1 MDLKNGFHHIWIHI
15 GDEWMTAFR
24 THYRLYEFQVMLFS
38 LTNVPSI
45 FQDMMNYVFS
55 DMLDLGLLVY
65 MDDILVY
72 ASTIEEHD
80 ERVKMV
86 LERLTK
92 NRLVVFPDK
101 CLWRLQE
108 VEFLGY
114 VIGQNGIRMSL
125 EKVEAVLSWK
135 TPASLMETQSFLGF
149 TNFYRRFIQN
159 YLAVGKPLTELTKGS
174 GKDWA
179 WNPEV

>member
-1 MDLKNGFHHIWIHI
+1 MDLKNGFHLIWIRI
-15 GDEWMTAFR
+15 GDEWTTAFR
-24 THYRLYEFQVMLFS
+24 TRYGLYEFQVMPFS
-38 LTNVPSI
+38 LTNAPSI

-55 DMLDLGLLVY
+55 DMLDVGLLVY

-86 LERLTK
+86 LEGLTK
-92 NRLVVFPDK
+92 NGLAVFPDK

-114 VIGQNGIRMSL
+114 IIGQNGIRMSL
-125 EKVEAVLSWK
+125 EIVEAVLSWK
-135 TPASLMETQSFLGF
+135 TPTSLMETQSFLGF
-149 TNFYRRFIQN
+149 TNFYQRFIQN
-159 YLAVGKPLTELTKGS
+159 YSAVGKPLTELTKGS